1 MAEIL
6 RLNSYLRKRFGTKV
20 YKLSLNGGMTC
31 PNRDGTLG
39 TRGCIFCSEGGS
51 GDFAA
56 SFFLPV
62 PEQILQAKKLIASK
76 IPQENAGYI
85 AYFQAY
91 TNTYAPVE
99 YLRKIFYEAIAPSEI
114 VALSIGTRPDC
125 ISDETLELL
134 RKLNTVKPVFV
145 ELGLQT
151 IHPDTADFIRRG
163 YDLDV
168 FDKCV
173 KKLHE
178 RGLEVVVHLIL
189 GLPGETPED
198 MTASIDYINGLPV
211 SGVKLQL
218 LHILK
223 HTDLADYFNS
233 DYTDKNANPPFH
245 ILTLE
250 EYAEILGD
258 CIEHLRPDIV
268 IHRLTGDGPKS
279 QLIAP
284 KWSADKKRVLNYIN
298 HYFDEHN
305 IIQGRKYTYYGN

>member
-6 RLNSYLRKRFGTKV
+6 RLNAYLRKRFGIKV

-39 TRGCIFCSEGGS
+39 TGGCIFCSEGGS

-56 SFFLPV
+56 SFLLPI
-62 PEQILQAKKLIASK
+62 PEQIHQAKKLISSK
-76 IPQENAGYI
+76 IKDNTAGYI

-125 ISDETLELL
+125 INGDVLELL
-134 RKLNTVKPVFV
+134 RELNTVKPVFI

-151 IHPDTADFIRRG
+151 IHPDTARFIRRG
-163 YDLDV
+163 YDLNV
-168 FDKCV
+168 FDECV
-173 KKLHE
+173 RKLHE
-178 RGLEVVVHLIL
+178 ISVEIVVHLIL
-189 GLPGETPED
+189 GLPGETSED
-198 MTASIDYINGLPV
+198 MTASVRYISRLPV

-223 HTDLADYFNS
+223 NTDLADYYNKNS
-233 DYTDKNANPPFH
+233 TDFPV
-245 ILTLE
+245 LSLE
-250 EYAEILGD
+250 EYTRILGD

-279 QLIAP
+279 QLLAP
-284 KWSADKKRVLNYIN
+284 MWSADKKRVLNYIN
-298 HYFDEHN
+298 QYFNEHN
-305 IIQGRKYTYYGN
+305 IIQGRKYTDYGN

>member
-6 RLNSYLRKRFGTKV
+6 RLNAYLRKRFGIKV

-39 TRGCIFCSEGGS
+39 TGGCIFCSEGGS

-56 SFFLPV
+56 SFLLPI
-62 PEQILQAKKLIASK
+62 PEQIHQAKKLISSK
-76 IPQENAGYI
+76 IKDNTAGYI

-125 ISDETLELL
+125 INEDVLELL
-134 RKLNTVKPVFV
+134 RELNTVKPVFI

-151 IHPDTADFIRRG
+151 IHADTARFIRRG
-163 YDLDV
+163 YDLNV
-168 FDKCV
+168 FDECV
-173 KKLHE
+173 RKLHE
-178 RGLEVVVHLIL
+178 ISVEIVVHLIL
-189 GLPGETPED
+189 GLPGETSED
-198 MTASIDYINGLPV
+198 MTASVRYISRLPV

-223 HTDLADYFNS
+223 NTDLADYYNKNS
-233 DYTDKNANPPFH
+233 TDFPV
-245 ILTLE
+245 LSLE
-250 EYAEILGD
+250 EYTRILGD

-279 QLIAP
+279 QLLAP
-284 KWSADKKRVLNYIN
+284 MWSADKKRVLNYIN
-298 HYFDEHN
+298 QYFNEHN
-305 IIQGRKYTYYGN
+305 IIQGRKYTDYGN

>member
-6 RLNSYLRKRFGTKV
+6 RLNAYLRKRFGFKV

-39 TRGCIFCSEGGS
+39 TGGCIFCSEGGS

-56 SFFLPV
+56 SFLLPI
-62 PEQILQAKKLIASK
+62 PEQIHQAKKLISSK
-76 IPQENAGYI
+76 IKDNTAGYI

-125 ISDETLELL
+125 INGDVLELL
-134 RKLNTVKPVFV
+134 RELNTVKPVFI

-151 IHPDTADFIRRG
+151 IHPDTARFIRRG
-163 YDLDV
+163 YDLNV
-168 FDKCV
+168 FDECV
-173 KKLHE
+173 RKLHE
-178 RGLEVVVHLIL
+178 ISVEIVVHLIL
-189 GLPGETPED
+189 GLPGETSED
-198 MTASIDYINGLPV
+198 MTASVRYISRLPV

-223 HTDLADYFNS
+223 NTDLADYYNKNS
-233 DYTDKNANPPFH
+233 TDFPV
-245 ILTLE
+245 LSLE
-250 EYAEILGD
+250 EYTRILGD

-279 QLIAP
+279 QLLAP
-284 KWSADKKRVLNYIN
+284 MWSADKKRVLNYIN
-298 HYFDEHN
+298 QYFNEHN
-305 IIQGRKYTYYGN
+305 IIQGRKYTDYGN